1 MKESL
6 LQSLHD
12 SAICGQGPQP
22 LAINDALN
30 HIYIPFSVLE
40 ILERTYRGMGSVKE
54 GGEVR
59 AVKANKHQVCTVGW
73 PKASVKRMGYI
84 SSIHT

>member
-30 HIYIPFSVLE
+30 HIYVPFSMLE
-40 ILERTYRGMGSVKE
+40 ILEHAHRGMGSVKE

-59 AVKANKHQVCTVGW
+59 AVKANKHHVCAVGW
-73 PKASVKRMGYI
+73 AKSI
-84 SSIHT
+84 SEAYGIYK